1 MAYEVRIS
9 DGSSDVCAS
18 DLKALDNFLVQDPFG
33 RPFDHPDQLA
43 RLETSIEDAFANRTR
58 LADRLKAQPLP
69 RARAE
74 AVEIAP
80 NAIIDNGASNRFT
93 VSEVNARDGPA
104 LLNRLAPAL
113 FPPQV
118 RPESRRRGTG
128 AVGTWS
134 TRVS

>member
-58 LADRLKAQPLP
+58 LADRLKAKPLP

-74 AVEIAP
+74 AFEIAP
-80 NAIIDNGASNRFT
+80 NVIIDNGASNRFT
-93 VSEVNARDGPA
+93 VIEVNARDGTA
-104 LLNRLAPAL
+104 LPTRLAHAL
-113 FPPQV
+113 FQSKVNMNSAQV
-118 RPESRRRGTG
+118 ATHGE
-128 AVGTWS
+128 
-134 TRVS
+134 

>member
-58 LADRLKAQPLP
+58 LADRLKAKPLP
-69 RARAE
+69 RARAA
-74 AVEIAP
+74 AVAIAP
-80 NAIIDNGASNRFT
+80 NVIIDNGAYIGRAQG
-93 VSEVNARDGPA
+93 SE
-104 LLNRLAPAL
+104 
-113 FPPQV
+113 
-118 RPESRRRGTG
+118 
-128 AVGTWS
+128 
-134 TRVS
+134 RVSQYV